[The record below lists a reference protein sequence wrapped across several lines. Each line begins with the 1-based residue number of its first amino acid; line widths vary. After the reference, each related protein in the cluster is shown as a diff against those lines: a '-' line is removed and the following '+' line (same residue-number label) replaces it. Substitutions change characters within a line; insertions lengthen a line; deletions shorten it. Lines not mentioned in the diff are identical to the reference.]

1 MQTFLSTSTERLQ
14 VQVDAGLRQG
24 PAAAQALPLFTTAA
38 VDSNPRRSVVIVP
51 GGLRSRYFSG
61 RISKW
66 VVELRQYDI
75 KYQPRT
81 AINAQVLA
89 PTLLNNR
96 LEGNK
101 DMGAVTETEQEQSW
115 KKFMD
120 SAWKVFIDGSSIS
133 KRASADI
140 VLQYPEG
147 LIIEQALTLGFKAS
161 HNEAEYEALIAEL
174 NSAKILEA
182 RHLVVFSDSQLVTS
196 QLSGD
201 YQARDDR
208 MAAYLAHVKELLSQ
222 FERVEVQQIGREFN
236 SYADA
241 LASLASAVEVRNR
254 RTVEMETLQELS
266 IELQRPRQLM
276 CVDLGLS

>member
-1 MQTFLSTSTERLQ
+1 
-14 VQVDAGLRQG
+14 
-24 PAAAQALPLFTTAA
+24 
-38 VDSNPRRSVVIVP
+38 
-51 GGLRSRYFSG
+51 
-61 RISKW
+61 
-66 VVELRQYDI
+66 
-75 KYQPRT
+75 
-81 AINAQVLA
+81 
-89 PTLLNNR
+89 
-96 LEGNK
+96 
-101 DMGAVTETEQEQSW
+101 
-115 KKFMD
+115 MD
-120 SAWKVFIDGSSIS
+120 SAWKVFIDGSSTS

-161 HNEAEYEALIAEL
+161 NNEAEYEALIAEL

-208 MAAYLAHVKELLSQ
+208 MAAYLAHVKKLLSQ
-222 FERVEVQQIGREFN
+222 FERAEVQQIGREFN

-241 LASLASAVEVRNR
+241 LASLASVRNR